1 MRTSSRWY
9 LQRAVLT
16 ENKPM
21 KKEKFNIFS
30 LLWTL
35 LVHACIIG
43 LLFLLHLTRP
53 LAQAESGVP
62 VLLGNMGN
70 LDTDY
75 EFTEVNSMPAP
86 APASVPVPVAPQAE
100 PTVTQ
105 NLEETVAIESGEKE
119 KPVKPVETPKQPTP
133 EEIRA
138 EQERQVRQNV
148 DNMIANAFGNSRSQ
162 QASASTENN
171 SDNQNNP
178 GSTGG
183 NSDNGKPTGVGSY
196 GTWDLGGRDM
206 LGELPRPIYDG
217 VDEEGRVVVV
227 ITVSPEGNVIGTS
240 INLSRTNTSDAQ
252 LRKIAIEAASKAK
265 FDRSTGLNNQTG
277 TITYYFKKT

>member
-1 MRTSSRWY
+1 
-9 LQRAVLT
+9 
-16 ENKPM
+16 M
-21 KKEKFNIFS
+21 KREKFDIFS
-30 LLWTL
+30 VLWTVL
-35 LVHACIIG
+35 LHAAAIG
-43 LLFLLHLTRP
+43 LLLLLHLNKP
-53 LAQAESGVP
+53 VAQAESGVP
-62 VLLGNMGN
+62 VMLGNMGN

-86 APASVPVPVAPQAE
+86 APAAVPVPKAPQAE
-100 PTVTQ
+100 PTITQ

-138 EQERQVRQNV
+138 EQERQARQNA
-148 DNMIANAFGNSRSQ
+148 DNIMANAFGNSRSQ
-162 QASASTENN
+162 QASSSAEDK
-171 SDNQNNP
+171 SDNQGAP
-178 GSTGG
+178 GSAEG
-183 NSDNGKPTGVGSY
+183 NSSQGKATGVGSY

-217 VDEEGRVVVV
+217 VEEEGRVVVV
-227 ITVSPEGNVIGTS
+227 ITVSPQGDVIGTS